1 MTEPLADFLARGEG
15 PTLEFKRRLDAPG
28 KISKTLAA
36 FANTAGGTLVVGV
49 NDDGTLRGVA
59 NETTQTELLD
69 EAARFWV
76 EPPLALRYETV
87 YAAGRK
93 ILLARVPESEEKPHR
108 AKNQRGTWEWYVR
121 VGAESVPAGK
131 QMATWLERGTETD
144 AKLLESPNVKQ
155 LFRYLRQHGRVTP
168 KQFAKLVNRSE
179 QFAEK
184 LLRELARQ
192 GVLLFLETQSPK
204 TYALRGEGV

>member
-1 MTEPLADFLARGEG
+1 MKESLADLLARGEG

-59 NETTQTELLD
+59 NEAAQTDLLD

-76 EPPLALRYETV
+76 EPPVPLRYETV
-87 YAAGRK
+87 YAGARK
-93 ILLARVPESEEKPHR
+93 LLLAHVAESAEKPHR
-108 AKNQRGTWEWYVR
+108 AKNAKGVWELYVR

-131 QMATWLERGTETD
+131 QMATWLERGTDVD
-144 AKLLESPNVKQ
+144 AQLLESPNVQ
-155 LFRYLRQHGRVTP
+155 RLFRYLRQHGRVTP

-179 QFAEK
+179 AFADK

-192 GVLLFLETQSPK
+192 GVLLFLEMQSPK
-204 TYALRGEGV
+204 SYALRGNG